1 MSARRNVAYSVVSP
15 KFTIMPHSQRVL
27 IFLSCTESKDIG
39 SIQYAAMAKSS
50 DKLVTGDDYLYL
62 VIDLK

>member
-1 MSARRNVAYSVVSP
+1 
-15 KFTIMPHSQRVL
+15 MPHSQRVL